1 VSPPT
6 ASPGGGSEPP
16 HLGPDPAARSP
27 WARYG
32 IVKPPDRALRLGL
45 LVDDPR
51 RLPRWAV
58 DGVRRLIDSGLAELV
73 VVAAPSAR
81 KAGMAARR
89 LRALSAYAL
98 ARATIWRTPA
108 TARVSTADLIRGV
121 PRIAVGLERASPPG
135 VRIGEES
142 LRHVRAAGL
151 DLLLRVGVAGLQVD
165 VTGAATHGIWS
176 IRHGDPAR
184 GRGCPPGFWELL
196 DRDPDISVVVERA
209 GQGDDDGRILARA
222 VLAIEPHS
230 YSGTL
235 ERVHRAGTDLLFGL
249 CRDLVAGRLP
259 VAVPTPAAA
268 CAEAAPGIGPV
279 ARLLAATLGAGLRR
293 ALYGAF
299 VLKRWSIGRLE
310 GGAGRVLEGR
320 IGGARWIDPGGRTK
334 MLADPMI
341 VPGTAG
347 RTVLCEALDHAVG
360 RGVIDRIE
368 VTDRDGRP
376 GWFRSSG
383 LDRRTVLDVEGLHL
397 SYPLAVRETDGL
409 VVVPEAAGSGG
420 LVSVL
425 LDDDART
432 LRSLD
437 FEPGLAAVD
446 PTVFR
451 HGDRWWLACTEL
463 GRTAGS
469 HLWVFHGPTPRGP
482 WSAHR
487 RNPVLIDAGAARGAG
502 APFTSEGVLYRP
514 AQDLRGGYGRSIRL
528 MRVRALTPDEFE
540 EELAAEINPEPGGP
554 FPAGLHTLSV
564 DGDSIWIDGYRPV
577 FHPLA
582 GLFRARTRRSRRPAV
597 EPATDADWLA

>member
-1 VSPPT
+1 VPPT
-6 ASPGGGSEPP
+6 ASPGAGSEPQGP
-16 HLGPDPAARSP
+16 GPDRIARSP

-32 IVKPPDRALRLGL
+32 IDAPPERRLRLGL
-45 LVDDPR
+45 LVDDAR

-58 DGVRRLIDSGLAELV
+58 EGVRRLIDSGLAELV

-81 KAGMAARR
+81 GGMAARR
-89 LRALSAYAL
+89 PRAPSAYAL
-98 ARATIWRTPA
+98 ARATLWRTPA
-108 TARVSTADLIRGV
+108 TARVSAVDLLRGV
-121 PRIAVGLERASPPG
+121 PRIAIRLERESPDG
-135 VRIGEES
+135 IQLGEES

-151 DLLLRVGVAGLQVD
+151 DLLLCVGVEGPRGDL
-165 VTGAATHGIWS
+165 TGAATHGVWS
-176 IRHGDPAR
+176 LRHGDPGR
-184 GRGCPPGFWELL
+184 ERGCPPGFREFLEGN
-196 DRDPDISVVVERA
+196 PDIAVVVERA
-209 GQGDDDGRILARA
+209 GQGDEDGRILGRGL
-222 VLAIEPHS
+222 LAIEPHS
-230 YSGTL
+230 YPGTL
-235 ERVHRAGTDLLFGL
+235 ERVYRAGTDLLFGL

-259 VAVPTPAAA
+259 AGVPTAAA
-268 CAEAAPGIGPV
+268 AGGDDVPGIGAV
-279 ARLLAATLGAGLRR
+279 ARVLAATLAAAVRR

-299 VLKRWSIGRLE
+299 VLKQWSIGRLE
-310 GGAGRVLEGR
+310 GGTGRVLEGNL
-320 IGGARWIDPGGRTK
+320 GGARWIEPGGRTK

-368 VTDRDGRP
+368 LTVGDGRAE
-376 GWFRSSG
+376 WFRAREV
-383 LDRRTVLDVEGLHL
+383 DRRTILDVAGLHL
-397 SYPLAVRETDGL
+397 SYPLTVHGADGL

-420 LVSVL
+420 MVSGP
-425 LDDDART
+425 LDDEART
-432 LRSLD
+432 PHGLD
-437 FEPGLAAVD
+437 FEPGLAAID

-487 RNPVLIDAGAARGAG
+487 RNPVLIDARAARGAG

-528 MRVRALTPDEFE
+528 MRVRALTPDDFE
-540 EELAAEINPEPGGP
+540 EELAVEIGPEPGGP

-582 GLFRARTRRSRRPAV
+582 GLFRARARGSRRPAL
-597 EPATDADWLA
+597 EPAIGADWLA